1 MVLYRKS
8 RLHDEKDNIAPL
20 SEILRIPI
28 IISQAILKKLFN
40 YYPSSP
46 CIVYGAKKVLDS
58 IIDNNMLIV
67 EFGSGQST
75 HWYAKR
81 CQKIISHET
90 SEKWFVKV
98 KQNLLRAGCFNANVI
113 KWDGESISQEI
124 KTLSPDLIII
134 DGIRRDICVDYA
146 TKVAKDSTW
155 IYLDNSDKDM
165 HPSNP
170 NTEMRV
176 CEQGLIEFARSENR
190 EIKYYT
196 GFAPAQF
203 FGEQGMLVCP
213 KN

>member
-190 EIKYYT
+190 EIKYFT

>member
-1 MVLYRKS
+1 MVFYRKS
-8 RLHDEKDNIAPL
+8 RLHDEKNNIAPL

-28 IISQAILKKLFN
+28 IIFQVILKKLFN

-165 HPSNP
+165 HSLDP

-176 CEQGLIEFARSENR
+176 CEQGLIEFAKSENR
-190 EIKYYT
+190 EIRYFT

-203 FGEQGMLVCP
+203 FGEQGMLVYP
-213 KN
+213 KT

>member
-146 TKVAKDSTW
+146 TEVAKDSTW

-176 CEQGLIEFARSENR
+176 CELGLIEFARSENR
-190 EIKYYT
+190 EIKYFT

>member
-146 TKVAKDSTW
+146 TEVAKDSTW

-165 HPSNP
+165 HPSNT

-176 CEQGLIEFARSENR
+176 CEQGLIEFARLENR
-190 EIKYYT
+190 EIKYFT

>member
-40 YYPSSP
+40 YYPPSP

-81 CQKIISHET
+81 CKKIISHET

-98 KQNLLRAGCFNANVI
+98 KKNLLRAGCFNASLI

-124 KTLSPDLIII
+124 KTPSPDLIII
-134 DGIRRDICVDYA
+134 DGIRRDICVKYA
-146 TKVAKDSTW
+146 TEVAKDSTW

-190 EIKYYT
+190 EIKYFT

>member
-146 TKVAKDSTW
+146 TEVAKDSTW

-176 CEQGLIEFARSENR
+176 CEEGLIEFARSENR
-190 EIKYYT
+190 EIKYFT

>member
-1 MVLYRKS
+1 MVFYRKS

-28 IISQAILKKLFN
+28 IIFQAILKKLFN

-58 IIDNNMLIV
+58 IIDSNMLIV

-81 CQKIISHET
+81 CKKIISHET
-90 SEKWFVKV
+90 SEKWFIKV
-98 KQNLLRAGCFNANVI
+98 KKNLLKASCSNASLI
-113 KWDGESISQEI
+113 KWDGESISQVI
-124 KTLSPDLIII
+124 KTPSPDLIII

-146 TKVAKDSTW
+146 TEVAKNSTW

-165 HPSNP
+165 HSLDP

-176 CEQGLIEFARSENR
+176 CEQGLIEFAKSENR
-190 EIKYYT
+190 EIRYFT

-203 FGEQGMLVCP
+203 FGEQGMLVYP
-213 KN
+213 KT